1 MKLGVALKSQVKINR
16 RIHNLID
23 KNTVAADEM
32 TNEEYK
38 SAIRV
43 IVDTLLQQ
51 INDNCILKY
60 WYIYL
65 REKERIHSC

>member
-1 MKLGVALKSQVKINR
+1 M
-16 RIHNLID
+16 ID